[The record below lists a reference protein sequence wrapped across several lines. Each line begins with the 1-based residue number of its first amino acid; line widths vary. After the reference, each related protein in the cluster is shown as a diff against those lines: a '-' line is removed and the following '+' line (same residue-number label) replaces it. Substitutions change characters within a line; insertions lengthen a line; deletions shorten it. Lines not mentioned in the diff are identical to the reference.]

1 MIFYF
6 FQTFPNFHFLSFFLS
21 IFFVSRTNNYT
32 FQEYYCDHLKI
43 KTIYSL
49 LLIFLLNLN
58 LLFCFLHLY
67 HLNKIYHQV
76 LFLFYLYFHLLIF
89 YLLLYL
95 IIVYLIYPISYLN
108 NLLYI
113 QNILL
118 LTLLF
123 LSILLLFYFLFCFY
137 ISEIFLIFLF
147 IFLSTFLVGF
157 L

>member
-21 IFFVSRTNNYT
+21 IFFVSRINNYT

-43 KTIYSL
+43 KIIYSL
-49 LLIFLLNLN
+49 LLIFLFNLN

-67 HLNKIYHQV
+67 HLNTICHQV
-76 LFLFYLYFHLLIF
+76 LFLFYLYYYLLIF
-89 YLLLYL
+89 YLFLYLTTLYL
-95 IIVYLIYPISYLN
+95 ICPISYLN

-118 LTLLF
+118 LTLLLPHF
-123 LSILLLFYFLFCFY
+123 QFCFC

-147 IFLSTFLVGF
+147 IFLSNFLVGF

>member
-32 FQEYYCDHLKI
+32 FQEYYYDHLKI
-43 KTIYSL
+43 KIIYSL

-67 HLNKIYHQV
+67 HLNKICHQV
-76 LFLFYLYFHLLIF
+76 LFLFCLYYYLLIF
-89 YLLLYL
+89 YLFLYLSTLYL
-95 IIVYLIYPISYLN
+95 ICPISYLN
-108 NLLYI
+108 NLSYI

-118 LTLLF
+118 LILLF
-123 LSILLLFYFLFCFY
+123 LSILLLPYFQFCFY

-147 IFLSTFLVGF
+147 IFLSNFLVGF

>member
-21 IFFVSRTNNYT
+21 IFFVSRINNYT
-32 FQEYYCDHLKI
+32 FQEYYYDHLKI

-49 LLIFLLNLN
+49 LLIFLFNLN

-67 HLNKIYHQV
+67 HLKKIYHQV
-76 LFLFYLYFHLLIF
+76 LFLFYLYYYLLIF
-89 YLLLYL
+89 YLFLYLSTLYL
-95 IIVYLIYPISYLN
+95 ICPISYLN
-108 NLLYI
+108 NLSYI

-118 LTLLF
+118 LTLL
-123 LSILLLFYFLFCFY
+123 LPYFQFCFY

>member
-21 IFFVSRTNNYT
+21 IFFVSRINNYT
-32 FQEYYCDHLKI
+32 FQEYYYDHLKI
-43 KTIYSL
+43 KIIYSL
-49 LLIFLLNLN
+49 LLIFLFNLN

-67 HLNKIYHQV
+67 HLNTICHQV
-76 LFLFYLYFHLLIF
+76 LFLFCLYYYLLIF
-89 YLLLYL
+89 YLFLYLSTLYL
-95 IIVYLIYPISYLN
+95 ICPISYLN
-108 NLLYI
+108 NLSYI

-118 LTLLF
+118 LILLF
-123 LSILLLFYFLFCFY
+123 LSILLLPYFQFCFY